1 MNILI
6 DDEKNLLRDDVIALL
21 NRAGEIALINHGI
34 NTSNVEI
41 SLSIVTEE
49 EIKSINREYRG
60 IDKVT
65 DVLSFPQYENYK
77 FIMDENSDIIAI
89 GDIVICNDVAIRQAT
104 EYTHSYEREM
114 VYLFVHSMMHLLGY
128 DHMNEEDKILMRK
141 KEEQVLSEMGIMR
154 Y

>member
-34 NTSNVEI
+34 NISNVEI

-77 FIMDENSDIIAI
+77 FIIEENSDIIAI
-89 GDIVICNDVAIRQAT
+89 GDIVICNDVAIRQAM
-104 EYTHSYEREM
+104 EYSHSYEREM

-128 DHMNEEDKILMRK
+128 DHMHEEDKILMRK
-141 KEEQVLSEMGIMR
+141 KEEQVLNEMGIMR

>member
-6 DDEKNLLRDDVIALL
+6 DDGKNLLRDDVIALL

-104 EYTHSYEREM
+104 EYAHSYEREM

>member
-6 DDEKNLLRDDVIALL
+6 DDEKNLLRDDVIVLL
-21 NRAGEIALINHGI
+21 NRTGEIALINHGI

-77 FIMDENSDIIAI
+77 FIIEENSDIIAI
-89 GDIVICNDVAIRQAT
+89 GDIVICNDVAIRQAM
-104 EYTHSYEREM
+104 EYSHSYEREM

-128 DHMNEEDKILMRK
+128 DHMHEEDKILMRM
-141 KEEQVLSEMGIMR
+141 KEEQVLNEMGIMR